1 MNISTMRYPT
11 NIKYGAGAVS
21 LLPELLKEA
30 KKNRPFLVTD
40 KNLVEKDFLQDLI
53 TLLKDHNVNYHLYSQ
68 AQGNPTI
75 SQVTLGVEN
84 FKKHQADSLILIGGG
99 CALDV
104 GKAIGLLE
112 THEGSLD
119 LYEDGLETALPI
131 QDNIPW
137 TVALPT
143 TAGTGSEVG
152 GSAVISDDKTHRK
165 IIVWSPY
172 MVPDFAILDPNLSKG
187 LPFGVTAATGFDA
200 LTHNMEAFLAKGY
213 HPLADGIA
221 LEGMRL
227 VKEHLLLACY
237 EPQNTKAR
245 GGMLLASAMGA
256 TAFQK
261 GLGVTHSCSHALS
274 TCYDLHHGFANAMM
288 LLPCMQFNYKEVP
301 HKFIRMANA
310 VDIFG
315 KEDEIVEQFFGWI
328 AELKSKLDFPTH
340 LSKNSVKLTKR
351 LIGVAYEDPC
361 HINNP
366 RMCNKQDF
374 EQLFSEAIAT

>member
-104 GKAIGLLE
+104 GKAIGLLA

-172 MVPDFAILDPNLSKG
+172 MVPDFAMLDPNLSKG

-274 TCYDLHHGFANAMM
+274 T
-288 LLPCMQFNYKEVP
+288 
-301 HKFIRMANA
+301 
-310 VDIFG
+310 
-315 KEDEIVEQFFGWI
+315 
-328 AELKSKLDFPTH
+328 
-340 LSKNSVKLTKR
+340 
-351 LIGVAYEDPC
+351 
-361 HINNP
+361 
-366 RMCNKQDF
+366 
-374 EQLFSEAIAT
+374 